1 MEIIIG
7 LIIAFILLAFL
18 YGILCLII
26 KKWPVLIWIVGIGSG
41 VILAIITAWW
51 IGAIGGFIL
60 IGFLAAAEASG
71 GHKCAHCGSYD
82 TDVTKTEA
90 GFEYWQCNK
99 CHGITY
105 DYITK

>member
-26 KKWPVLIWIVGIGSG
+26 KKWPVLIWIVGIGGG

-71 GHKCAHCGSYD
+71 GHKCAHCEAM
-82 TDVTKTEA
+82 TQMLPKRKTVLNIGNA
-90 GFEYWQCNK
+90 TNVMG
-99 CHGITY
+99 
-105 DYITK
+105 

>member
-1 MEIIIG
+1 MDCRHRRRSHSCYNH
-7 LIIAFILLAFL
+7 FL
-18 YGILCLII
+18 
-26 KKWPVLIWIVGIGSG
+26 VDRS
-41 VILAIITAWW
+41 
-51 IGAIGGFIL
+51 GGFIL

-82 TDVTKTEA
+82 TDVTKKED

>member
-60 IGFLAAAEASG
+60 IGFLAARHREVINALIAEAMTQMLP
-71 GHKCAHCGSYD
+71 KR
-82 TDVTKTEA
+82 KTVLNIGNA
-90 GFEYWQCNK
+90 TNVMG
-99 CHGITY
+99 
-105 DYITK
+105 

>member
-7 LIIAFILLAFL
+7 LIAFILLAFL

-26 KKWPVLIWIVGIGSG
+26 KKWPVLIWIVGIGGG
-41 VILAIITAWW
+41 VILAIITSWW

-82 TDVTKTEA
+82 TDVTKKED

>member
-1 MEIIIG
+1 MAYYA
-7 LIIAFILLAFL
+7 LSL
-18 YGILCLII
+18 
-26 KKWPVLIWIVGIGSG
+26 KKWPVLIWIVGIGGG

-82 TDVTKTEA
+82 TDVTKKED

>member
-26 KKWPVLIWIVGIGSG
+26 KKWPVLIWIVGIGG
-41 VILAIITAWW
+41 
-51 IGAIGGFIL
+51 GGFIL

-82 TDVTKTEA
+82 TDVTKKED